1 MESDRT
7 CLFKQD
13 CDPVQINATLY
24 DYNNNEVP
32 HGQNAPITYS
42 WLSQDDIVKI
52 GFCNEV
58 GDLYDSNQEII
69 EDGKTKFLYNEQAY
83 NVLKN
88 YYSGQVIEEI
98 KENPK
103 MLLLAQENTIL
114 KNTLEEYKEINI
126 KFENMYLE
134 EKNRNESFIEYNTK
148 LKTQNNYLLE
158 ENKKM
163 QEELEK
169 LKNRN
174 FFERLFNRY

>member
-1 MESDRT
+1 MERNT
-7 CLFKQD
+7 
-13 CDPVQINATLY
+13 
-24 DYNNNEVP
+24 NN
-32 HGQNAPITYS
+32 TYTSFELMKIFNIKKGS
-42 WLSQDDIVKI
+42 WNYIKNK
-52 GFCNEV
+52 F
-58 GDLYDSNQEII
+58 DLDNFSESII

-88 YYSGQVIEEI
+88 YYGGQVIEEI

-134 EKNRNESFIEYNTK
+134 EKSRNESFIEYNTE

-174 FFERLFNRY
+174 FFERLFNKY

>member
-1 MESDRT
+1 MVLYLEQNTNDTYTSFELMKIFNIKKGSWNYIKNKFDLDNFSES
-7 CLFKQD
+7 
-13 CDPVQINATLY
+13 
-24 DYNNNEVP
+24 
-32 HGQNAPITYS
+32 
-42 WLSQDDIVKI
+42 
-52 GFCNEV
+52 
-58 GDLYDSNQEII
+58 II

-83 NVLKN
+83 NILKN

-114 KNTLEEYKEINI
+114 KNTLEEYKKINI

-134 EKNRNESFIEYNTK
+134 EKDRNESFIECNTE

-174 FFERLFNRY
+174 FFERLFNKY

>member
-1 MESDRT
+1 MEQNT
-7 CLFKQD
+7 
-13 CDPVQINATLY
+13 IN
-24 DYNNNEVP
+24 
-32 HGQNAPITYS
+32 TYTSFELMKIFNIKKGS
-42 WLSQDDIVKI
+42 WNYIKNKFNLDKFSESV
-52 GFCNEV
+52 
-58 GDLYDSNQEII
+58 I
-69 EDGKTKFLYNEQAY
+69 EDGKTKFIYNEQAY
-83 NVLKN
+83 DILKD

-134 EKNRNESFIEYNTK
+134 EKNRNESFIEYNTE
-148 LKTQNNYLLE
+148 LKVQNNYLLE

-163 QEELEK
+163 QEELER

-174 FFERLFNRY
+174 FFKRLFNKY

>member
-1 MESDRT
+1 MLYLEQNTNDTYTSFELMKIFNIKKGSWNYIKNKFDLDNFSES
-7 CLFKQD
+7 
-13 CDPVQINATLY
+13 
-24 DYNNNEVP
+24 
-32 HGQNAPITYS
+32 
-42 WLSQDDIVKI
+42 
-52 GFCNEV
+52 
-58 GDLYDSNQEII
+58 II

-83 NVLKN
+83 NILKN

-114 KNTLEEYKEINI
+114 KNTLEEYKKINI

-134 EKNRNESFIEYNTK
+134 EKDRNESFIECNTE

-174 FFERLFNRY
+174 FFERLFNKY

>member
-1 MESDRT
+1 MEQNT
-7 CLFKQD
+7 
-13 CDPVQINATLY
+13 
-24 DYNNNEVP
+24 NN
-32 HGQNAPITYS
+32 TYTSFELMKIFNIKKGS
-42 WLSQDDIVKI
+42 WNYIKNKFNLDKFSESV
-52 GFCNEV
+52 
-58 GDLYDSNQEII
+58 I
-69 EDGKTKFLYNEQAY
+69 EDGKTKFIYNEQAY
-83 NVLKN
+83 DILKD

-134 EKNRNESFIEYNTK
+134 EKSRNESFIEYNTE

-174 FFERLFNRY
+174 FFERIFNKY

>member
-1 MESDRT
+1 MEQNT
-7 CLFKQD
+7 
-13 CDPVQINATLY
+13 
-24 DYNNNEVP
+24 NN
-32 HGQNAPITYS
+32 TYTSFELMKMFNIKKGS
-42 WLSQDDIVKI
+42 WNYIKNK
-52 GFCNEV
+52 F
-58 GDLYDSNQEII
+58 DLDNFSESII

-83 NVLKN
+83 NILKN
-88 YYSGQVIEEI
+88 YYGGQVIEEI

-103 MLLLAQENTIL
+103 MLLLVQENTIL

-134 EKNRNESFIEYNTK
+134 EKSRNESFIECNTE

-174 FFERLFNRY
+174 LFKRLFNKY

>member
-1 MESDRT
+1 MEQNS
-7 CLFKQD
+7 
-13 CDPVQINATLY
+13 IN
-24 DYNNNEVP
+24 
-32 HGQNAPITYS
+32 TYTSFELMKIFNIKKGS
-42 WLSQDDIVKI
+42 WNYIKNKFNLDKFSESV
-52 GFCNEV
+52 
-58 GDLYDSNQEII
+58 I
-69 EDGKTKFLYNEQAY
+69 EDGKTKFIYNERAY
-83 NVLKN
+83 DILKD
-88 YYSGQVIEEI
+88 YYSEQVIEEI

-103 MLLLAQENTIL
+103 ILLLAQENTIL

-134 EKNRNESFIEYNTK
+134 EKNKNESFIVYNTE

-174 FFERLFNRY
+174 FFKRLFNKY